1 MHTFITYKKQKIY
14 PHGVKRHQTAAKYYK
29 VLSYYNLQPDKN
41 DRLRS
46 PFHDDKTPSFQIYP
60 KTNTYCCFSSI
71 CNAGTGDAI
80 QFIELYES
88 RIAGT
93 GCSKHEA
100 LVKAAELSVGSM
112 AQTSAPASMFIEA
125 DLLAKE
131 AVLSKVFTIFKNSL
145 PRNPKAIK
153 YLQSRGLEYKQHEI
167 GFINAGYRHELGK
180 ELSGS
185 LAKDGLLK
193 SKPSGGFTTWVKEC
207 IVFPLKNQH

>member
-1 MHTFITYKKQKIY
+1 MFAPLKELIIFSTWISKTL
-14 PHGVKRHQTAAKYYK
+14 KRSFPSWK
-29 VLSYYNLQPDKN
+29 LQHYGLKPDKN
-41 DRLRS
+41 VRLKC

-60 KTNTYCCFSSI
+60 KTNTFCCFSSN
-71 CNAGTGDAI
+71 CSAGTGDAI

-93 GCSKHEA
+93 GCSKHEG

-112 AQTSAPASMFIEA
+112 AQTLAPASMFIEA

-180 ELSGS
+180 ELTER
-185 LAKDGLLK
+185 LAKHGLLIL
-193 SKPSGGFTTWVKEC
+193 KPAGGYANPGNGNRK
-207 IVFPLKNQH
+207 